1 MDCVLTPVF
10 SLELLFESVQV
21 QVSPVLQR
29 GGHLCELIANKLLK
43 YVLAFSL
50 VQLTVFRKGQTV

>member
-1 MDCVLTPVF
+1 MDWIATAVF
-10 SLELLFESVQV
+10 SLELLFESLQV
-21 QVSPVLQR
+21 LASPVLQS

-50 VQLTVFRKGQTV
+50 VQLTVFRKGHTM